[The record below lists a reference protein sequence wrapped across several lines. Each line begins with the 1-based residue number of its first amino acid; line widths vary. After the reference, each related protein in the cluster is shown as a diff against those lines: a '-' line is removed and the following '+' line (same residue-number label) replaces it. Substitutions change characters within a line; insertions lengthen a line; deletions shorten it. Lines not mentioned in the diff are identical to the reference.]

1 MLFPST
7 RTAFHRW
14 RFLPADKQR
23 RLLVAPF
30 CTMKECSSAVSEGRR
45 GAYVLSTVY
54 TRHHQCQTN
63 DLTQSMCGG
72 QHSVLWL
79 SPWIGLSSNTRPTV
93 TAHGAEQVEPIVLS
107 LWNIRAGIYFYRPR
121 QQNGTLNFLPVW
133 SLLSCSVFRPPQKT
147 KWGVGTR
154 LTQSAEV
161 GMLWTLLKHFPRK
174 TTVNHRLSEL
184 RHEVTTNRPCS
195 KYSNYCASGQWTMH
209 GADAPMKS
217 HTYLGG

>member
-1 MLFPST
+1 M
-7 RTAFHRW
+7 R
-14 RFLPADKQR
+14 
-23 RLLVAPF
+23 
-30 CTMKECSSAVSEGRR
+30 GR
-45 GAYVLSTVY
+45 
-54 TRHHQCQTN
+54 
-63 DLTQSMCGG
+63 

-79 SPWIGLSSNTRPTV
+79 SPWIELSSNARPTV

-107 LWNIRAGIYFYRPR
+107 LWNILLRAGICFYNRPR

-154 LTQSAEV
+154 LTQSAAV

-174 TTVNHRLSEL
+174 TTLHYYVMEL
-184 RHEVTTNRPCS
+184 LLIYIDPLRILNIVTTALVANGPCMVQVH
-195 KYSNYCASGQWTMH
+195 C
-209 GADAPMKS
+209 DAPMKS